1 MSTRWIKIVGGAGL
15 AAGAAAVS
23 YPVLFRGK
31 CLNWGARPDEISRQ
45 LPGDDLLADA
55 DIVATRA
62 ITIDAPPGDIWPW
75 LVQMGSG
82 RGGAYTYDWIE
93 NLFGLGMHSA
103 DEILPRFQDLNL
115 GDEIPLGPGRP
126 SMRVEV
132 FEPERALTLRFED
145 QNWVW
150 TFALFPEGAAT
161 RLVSRSRIATPH
173 ASVATRLVGLLV
185 MEPGSLVME
194 QKMLRGIR
202 ERAQRVARQGR
213 AAAPASAAPPAS

>member
-1 MSTRWIKIVGGAGL
+1 MSASWIKIVGGAGL
-15 AAGAAAVS
+15 AAGVAALS
-23 YPVLFRGK
+23 YPILFRGK
-31 CLNWGARPDEISRQ
+31 CLNWGARPDEISRE
-45 LPGDDLLADA
+45 LPGDDLLRDA

-62 ITIDAPPGDIWPW
+62 ITIDASPGDIWPW

-103 DEILPRFQDLNL
+103 DEILPQFQDVKL

-126 SMRVEV
+126 IMRVEV
-132 FEPERALTLRFED
+132 FEPEHALTLRIED

-161 RLVSRSRIATPH
+161 RLVSRNRIATPH
-173 ASVATRLVGLLV
+173 ASAVTRLFGLLV

-194 QKMLRGIR
+194 QKMLRGIK
-202 ERAQRVARQGR
+202 ERAQRLARQGGAAAWASARR
-213 AAAPASAAPPAS
+213 AAS